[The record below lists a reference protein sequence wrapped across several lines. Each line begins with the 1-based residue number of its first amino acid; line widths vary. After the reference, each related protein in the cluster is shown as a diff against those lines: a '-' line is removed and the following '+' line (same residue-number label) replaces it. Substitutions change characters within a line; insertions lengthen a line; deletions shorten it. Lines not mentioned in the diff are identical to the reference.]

1 LEAPLF
7 DWYAK
12 ELLIVPVSLAE
23 RKSLVVA
30 RSRRSGE
37 VQTNE
42 ALAARYRAA

>member
-37 VQTNE
+37 VQNE
-42 ALAARYRAA
+42 RSIGGAI